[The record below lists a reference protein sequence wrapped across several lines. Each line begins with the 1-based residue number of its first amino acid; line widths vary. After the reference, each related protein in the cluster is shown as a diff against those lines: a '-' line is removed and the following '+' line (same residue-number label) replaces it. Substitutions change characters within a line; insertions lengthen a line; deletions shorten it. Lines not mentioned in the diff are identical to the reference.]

1 MTEKKIAVKSGGNDV
16 HVYKW
21 YFLKNGFA
29 QEDNK
34 YTKYCGHKRE
44 ITKIKEFCKK
54 NKLKFFYDNE
64 YGERSSDYRKIFFTK
79 NPSDNGK
86 YMCVYCGRYYPKEKI
101 TVDHLYPVNKVSQN
115 EKLQRRLQKHG
126 IDSLNDTSNLVAACF
141 SCNRQKSDKTG
152 KWILLGKIGQYKW
165 LWHIR
170 RTLALVIIVVFVY
183 LISCLFVPT
192 ITISPLKNLNN
203 CGAYVAK
210 FWSQI
215 F

>member
-1 MTEKKIAVKSGGNDV
+1 MTEKKIAVKSGGNDA

-21 YFLKNGFA
+21 YFLKNGFV
-29 QEDNK
+29 QEGNK
-34 YTKYCGHKRE
+34 YTKYCRHKRE
-44 ITKIKEFCKK
+44 IARIKEFCKK

-64 YGERSSDYRKIFFTK
+64 YSERSSDYRKTFFTE

-101 TVDHLYPVNKVSQN
+101 TIDHLYPVNKVSQN
-115 EKLQRRLQKHG
+115 EKLQKRLKKRG

-152 KWILLGKIGQYKW
+152 KWIFLGKIGQYKG

-170 RTLALVIIVVFVY
+170 RALALAIMVIFIY
-183 LISCLFVPT
+183 LTLCLFVPA
-192 ITISPLKNLNN
+192 ITIPPLKNLNN
-203 CGAYVAK
+203 CGLYVIK
-210 FWSQI
+210 VWHQI